1 MARKCDICN
10 KGPLT
15 GNTVSHS
22 NNRKRTRSLPNL
34 QSIRGVYKG
43 KTQRMTVC
51 TRCLRSGTVQKAS

>member
-10 KGPLT
+10 KGPLA

-34 QSIRGVYKG
+34 QSVRGIING
-43 KTQRMTVC
+43 RTQKLSVC
-51 TRCLRSGTVQKAS
+51 TRCLRSGAVQKAS